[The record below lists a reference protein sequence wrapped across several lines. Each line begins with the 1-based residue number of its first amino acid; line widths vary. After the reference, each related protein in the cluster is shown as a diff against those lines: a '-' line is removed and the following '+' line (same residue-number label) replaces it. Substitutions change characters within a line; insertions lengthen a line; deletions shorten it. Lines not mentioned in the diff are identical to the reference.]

1 MPLHLCN
8 TSDTIFYQFI
18 HFLYNSVVALIHLSK
33 INKISYTFINKWIIS
48 ISFACF
54 SVNLEV

>member
-18 HFLYNSVVALIHLSK
+18 HFLYNSVVALIQLSK
-33 INKISYTFINKWIIS
+33 INKISYTLINKWIIFT
-48 ISFACF
+48 SFAC
-54 SVNLEV
+54 